1 MVLPGRDGVPS
12 PSVSRDRAGRV
23 AVPSATAAGGGT
35 PALPDRPNPA
45 TGRPSII
52 AINVSAIPSTGGSW
66 LRSKFITS
74 FFNAATR
81 STRIASSTD
90 RRYANSASTSPFGKS
105 RLRAIDQSASFR
117 TS

>member
-12 PSVSRDRAGRV
+12 PSVSRDRAGRDG
-23 AVPSATAAGGGT
+23 VPSPSAAGGGT

-52 AINVSAIPSTGGSW
+52 AIIVSANPSTGGSW
-66 LRSKFITS
+66 LRNKFITS

-81 STRIASSTD
+81 STRIALSAL
-90 RRYANSASTSPFGKS
+90 RR
-105 RLRAIDQSASFR
+105 
-117 TS
+117 